1 MVVTGSDL
9 ISGIVLLLLGLAVAG
24 IWRTNATL
32 ATIRA
37 DIAYMKET
45 LAQHAQRLD
54 KVEHHQHKE

>member
-1 MVVTGSDL
+1 MLNALVL
-9 ISGIVLLLLGLAVAG
+9 VLLAAAVAG

-45 LAQHAQRLD
+45 IALHARRLD
-54 KVEHHQHKE
+54 VIEHDDARRSN